1 MVSNQQVGAVGT
13 VVWATEIDPLTLE
26 VGIQFDEI
34 DARGQALLAA
44 VASPTG
50 SSEDA

>member
-1 MVSNQQVGAVGT
+1 M
-13 VVWATEIDPLTLE
+13 VWATDIDPLTVE

-44 VASPTG
+44 MDWQPGDEEEA
-50 SSEDA
+50 